1 MQSKHSP
8 QNFSKNKLLDNLQV
22 GGGGGS
28 KPKQL
33 SQSRSK
39 P

>member
-22 GGGGGS
+22 GGGEGD
-28 KPKQL
+28 QNL
-33 SQSRSK
+33 NN
-39 P
+39 